1 MLDFQGMHHSHHMIR
16 MDRLPANQGKHG
28 RNFGRNT
35 VFATVC
41 LVSLSVSRITLK
53 VMGEFYE
60 IRGMGKLLSN
70 IG

>member
-1 MLDFQGMHHSHHMIR
+1 MHHSHHMIR
-16 MDRLPANQGKHG
+16 MDRLPANQGKDFVI
-28 RNFGRNT
+28 FGRNT

-53 VMGEFYE
+53 VMREFYE

-70 IG
+70 IGR